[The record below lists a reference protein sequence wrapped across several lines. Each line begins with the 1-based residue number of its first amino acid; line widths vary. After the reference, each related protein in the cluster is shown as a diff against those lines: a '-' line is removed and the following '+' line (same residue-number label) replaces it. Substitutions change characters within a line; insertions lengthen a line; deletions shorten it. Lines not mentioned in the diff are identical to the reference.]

1 MDSST
6 EGGLALVIIP
16 TYNERENIES
26 IVSRVLQ
33 AAPDV
38 HVLVVDD
45 GSPDGTGLIADE
57 LSRHDDRIQVL
68 HRTEKNGLGAAYL
81 EGFAY
86 GMKNHYALLV
96 EMDADGSHPPERLPA
111 LISAV
116 ADDPTRT
123 VGGAIGSRWVDGG
136 SVVNW
141 PWSRQLISRGGSWYA
156 RTMLGL
162 GVRDVTAGYRV
173 YRADVLRTILVDT
186 VESRGYCFQIDLTR
200 RVAAAGYGLV
210 EVPIE
215 FREREAGES
224 KMSGGI
230 VAEAMLRVTQWGF
243 ARMLRRGRVW
253 NQPPV

>member
-1 MDSST
+1 MTPIERIPVPSSPSAD
-6 EGGLALVIIP
+6 ALVIIP

-26 IVSRVLQ
+26 IVARALSAV
-33 AAPDV
+33 PDA
-38 HVLVVDD
+38 HVLIVDD
-45 GSPDGTGLIADE
+45 GSPDGTGALADRM
-57 LSRHDDRIQVL
+57 SADDARIHVM

-81 EGFAY
+81 AGFAW
-86 GMKNHYALLV
+86 GRERGYALLV

-116 ADDPTRT
+116 RDDSSGR
-123 VGGAIGSRWVDGG
+123 VGASIGSRWVTGG

-141 PWSRQLISRGGSWYA
+141 PWTRQLISRGGSWYA

-162 GVRDVTAGYRV
+162 TVRDVTAGYRV
-173 YRADVLRTILVDT
+173 YRSDVLESINVSD

-200 RVAAAGYGLV
+200 RVAAAGYRLV

-224 KMSGGI
+224 KMSGDI
-230 VAEAMLRVTQWGF
+230 VVEAMLRVTQWGF
-243 ARMLRRGRVW
+243 GRLFRRG
-253 NQPPV
+253 

>member
-1 MDSST
+1 MHQVPD
-6 EGGLALVIIP
+6 ERLALVIIP
-16 TYNERENIES
+16 TYNESENIAS
-26 IVSRVLQ
+26 IVERVLK
-33 AAPDV
+33 ASPSV

-45 GSPDGTGLIADE
+45 GSPDGTGEIADR
-57 LSRHDDRIQVL
+57 LSEADDRIQVM

-81 EGFAY
+81 AGFAS
-86 GMKNHYALLV
+86 GMAQGYKLLV

-116 ADDPTRT
+116 VENSGGR
-123 VGGAIGSRWVDGG
+123 VGGSIGSRWVRGG

-141 PWSRQLISRGGSWYA
+141 PWTRQLISRGGSWYA

-162 GVRDVTAGYRV
+162 PIRDVTAGYRV
-173 YRADVLRTILVDT
+173 YRSEVLEQILADS

-200 RVAAAGYGLV
+200 RAVGAGYDLV

-243 ARMLRRGRVW
+243 ARLFRR
-253 NQPPV
+253 

>member
-1 MDSST
+1 M
-6 EGGLALVIIP
+6 
-16 TYNERENIES
+16 
-26 IVSRVLQ
+26 
-33 AAPDV
+33 
-38 HVLVVDD
+38 
-45 GSPDGTGLIADE
+45 
-57 LSRHDDRIQVL
+57 

-81 EGFAY
+81 AGFAY
-86 GMKNHYALLV
+86 GMEHGYPLLV

-116 ADDPTRT
+116 ADDPAGR
-123 VGGAIGSRWVDGG
+123 VGGSIGSRWVTGG
-136 SVVNW
+136 SLVNW
-141 PWSRQLISRGGSWYA
+141 PRSRQLISRGGSWYA

-162 GVRDVTAGYRV
+162 RVRDVTAGYRV
-173 YRADVLRTILVDT
+173 YRADVLRTILVNT

-200 RVAAAGYGLV
+200 RVVAAGYDLV

-243 ARMLRRGRVW
+243 ARVLRRG
-253 NQPPV
+253 